1 MKTKS
6 AYVCSEC
13 GYRSAKWLGKCPSCM
28 QWNTMEEELIEQ
40 TPQKRL
46 ESVSDGVVHSQRI
59 GELGMPD
66 YMRVR
71 TGVDELDRVLGGGF
85 VTGSVVLAAGE
96 PGIGKSTLLMQISAS
111 VGKKHK
117 VLYVS
122 GEESGWQLKYRAKR
136 LGLDSSEFYILTET
150 NMNRIMWELEKIAP
164 DFLILDSIQTVYD
177 EASSSTPGSTTQ
189 VRENTSKIINYAKNC
204 GMTVI
209 IVGHVNKEGGIAGPK
224 VLEHMVDAVLYFEGE
239 RRESFRIIRA
249 IKNRYGSTG
258 EIGVFQMTDKGLEE
272 VSNPSEMLLSSRPS
286 GVSGNCP
293 ACVIEGTRPII
304 AEIQALSAK
313 SFLQSPKRVSSGIEY
328 NRLCLILAVLEK
340 RLGLRFSSDDVYL
353 NVIGGL
359 SLDDPSCDLPVA
371 LALISSKND
380 RPLDEKLVAFGE
392 IGLSGE
398 LRPVGDVERRIKE
411 AARLGFTTV
420 IIPKGNV
427 LKDKIADVNVIG
439 MSSIFEAIRIFKDN
453 NSKEK

>member
-6 AYVCSEC
+6 VYICEDC
-13 GYRSAKWLGKCPSCM
+13 GYRSAKWLGKCPSCGA
-28 QWNTMEEELIEQ
+28 WNTLKEEIIEAD
-40 TPQKRL
+40 TRL
-46 ESVSDGVVHSQRI
+46 SRKIQDDGVIRSEKI
-59 GELGMPD
+59 GMAEMPE

-71 TGVDELDRVLGGGF
+71 TGVGELDRVLGGGL

-111 VGKKHK
+111 VSKEYK

-122 GEESGWQLKYRAKR
+122 GEESRWQLKYRAKR
-136 LGLDSSEFYILTET
+136 LGLDNSEFYILTET
-150 NMNRIMWELEKIAP
+150 NLNRIMSEIEKISP
-164 DFLILDSIQTVYD
+164 DFVILDSIQTVYD
-177 EASSSTPGSTTQ
+177 DASNSTPGSVTQ
-189 VRENTSKIINYAKNC
+189 VRESTSRIINHAKNC

-249 IKNRYGSTG
+249 MKNRYGSTG
-258 EIGVFQMTDKGLEE
+258 EIGVFKMTDKGLEE
-272 VSNPSEMLLSSRPS
+272 VENPSEMLLSSRPY

-313 SFLQSPKRVSSGIEY
+313 SFLQSPKRVSNGIEY

-340 RLGLRFSSDDVYL
+340 RLGLRFSGDDVYL

-359 SLDDPSCDLPVA
+359 SLDDPSCDLAVA
-371 LALISSKND
+371 LSLISSKND
-380 RPLDEKLVAFGE
+380 KAIDDKLIAFGE

-398 LRPVGDVERRIKE
+398 LRPVGDVDRRIKE
-411 AARLGFTTV
+411 AVRLGFTTV
-420 IIPKGNV
+420 VLPKGNLPKENISGIKFIAGASIYEV
-427 LKDKIADVNVIG
+427 L
-439 MSSIFEAIRIFKDN
+439 RIFREDK
-453 NSKEK
+453 